1 MGLGIT
7 NHNYQIDNDKTYSS
21 YFIIGNISLSSD
33 ISINLSN
40 NINAFNEDNH
50 YDIKINEIIDKI
62 NIKNNIF
69 GYIIEGIKIIST
81 LDESTLGFYLYSNK
95 TKNKIKQNEII
106 SKDEIINFKLI
117 SEIGVKLDKYI
128 IEYEVIIKE
137 PEFEYFISYPY
148 QVEYFPSNNS
158 IDNEVLFKSFFIPET
173 FSVKKSYIT
182 FSVNECN
189 HRCEICSYYGDDLNH
204 HCDICSKNFPFSFN
218 IKNGKNCFKE
228 CPENFI
234 INENNICINDTKKI
248 EEEIIFPNLEENK
261 CKKFFYIDK
270 NLKIN
275 CIDGDLCIDEYPNL
289 DKNIKNMCTN
299 CLVKYKKKCYF
310 ECPGNTCIKQDL
322 NMNTCID
329 INENTKVINNI

>member
-1 MGLGIT
+1 M
-7 NHNYQIDNDKTYSS
+7 
-21 YFIIGNISLSSD
+21 IGNISLSND

-182 FSVNECN
+182 FSV
-189 HRCEICSYYGDDLNH
+189 ILL
-204 HCDICSKNFPFSFN
+204 F
-218 IKNGKNCFKE
+218 
-228 CPENFI
+228 
-234 INENNICINDTKKI
+234 
-248 EEEIIFPNLEENK
+248 
-261 CKKFFYIDK
+261 
-270 NLKIN
+270 
-275 CIDGDLCIDEYPNL
+275 
-289 DKNIKNMCTN
+289 
-299 CLVKYKKKCYF
+299 
-310 ECPGNTCIKQDL
+310 
-322 NMNTCID
+322 
-329 INENTKVINNI
+329 